1 MSLTDAEK
9 RMIGGSDIAA
19 LLGDSRWG
27 TPLQLYARI
36 VGAAQ
41 EERQTAPQRRG
52 TVLERAVLEL
62 YAAETGRSIVTD
74 GGKLTHPRLAYVRCS
89 LDARALVPQEGMCV
103 VDAKTV
109 GPGERRHFGE
119 PGTDQVRRDIVYQ
132 MQLYVGIGLARGV
145 VDVPRA
151 DVPVLGLSGA
161 DLTIYTVSFDAELY
175 GLIEEA
181 IERFWRDHVE
191 PRRPPPVTDPLG
203 DMDAIGAL
211 YPRHRGAEKRWEDLD
226 AFQQATLTDWLAAR
240 KEAARA
246 TAEEAMHEAAVRM
259 LLGTTPSLLLPE
271 ELGGGRV
278 DWKQNKATP
287 KTDWKA
293 VAERL
298 RAEMH
303 VSPAQYNIIV
313 GDSTTTKEG
322 ARPLVV
328 RQKEEGK

>member
-41 EERQTAPQRRG
+41 EERQEAHMRRG
-52 TVLERAVLEL
+52 NVLERAVLEL
-62 YAAETGRSIVTD
+62 YAAETGSVLLD
-74 GGKLTHPRLAYVRCS
+74 GPKLTHPRLPYVRSS
-89 LDARALVPQEGMCV
+89 LDALAVPYGEGARV

-109 GPGERRHFGE
+109 GSGERRHFGE
-119 PGTDQVRRDIVYQ
+119 PGTDQVRRDILYQ
-132 MQLYVGIGLARGV
+132 MVMYVGIGLARGV
-145 VDVPRA
+145 VDVPKA

-161 DLTIYTVSFDAELY
+161 DLTIYTVGFDAELY
-175 GLIEEA
+175 GMIEEA

-191 PRRPPPVTDPLG
+191 PRRPPPVTEPLG

-211 YPRHRGAEKRWEDLD
+211 YPRHEGEAKRWEELAGLEQD
-226 AFQQATLTDWLAAR
+226 AVQRWLVAR
-240 KEAARA
+240 EIRRLKA
-246 TAEEAMHEAAVRM
+246 AEEAEAEAEVRM

-271 ELGGGRV
+271 HLGGGRV
-278 DWKQNKATP
+278 DWKQNKASTR
-287 KTDWKA
+287 TDWEK
-293 VAERL
+293 VAHEL
-298 RAEMH
+298 SAH
-303 VSPAQYNIIV
+303 VGPQRYQQV
-313 GDSTTTKEG
+313 VKEFTTTKEG